1 MAKLKMIKLPKAPK
15 ASASAATKERWLQRA
30 TQIKAE
36 NAKRAALN
44 KKSEALSKRIQEVR
58 ANWGRK

>member
-1 MAKLKMIKLPKAPK
+1 MAKLKMIKLPKSPK

-30 TQIKAE
+30 SQIKAE

-44 KKSEALSKRIQEVR
+44 KKSEVLTKKIQEVR
-58 ANWGRK
+58 ASWGRK

>member
-30 TQIKAE
+30 SQIKAE
-36 NAKRAALN
+36 NTKRAALN
-44 KKSEALSKRIQEVR
+44 RKSEALTKRIQEVR